1 MITKSRLGTELALLL
16 LALAS
21 RVAGQELD
29 PERVRLALIDAA
41 ETEMAADWS
50 LACTDRTTSFGAAE
64 HAPMQIGEWRIG
76 GHPVRGPSEW
86 RNRKNPDGTPT
97 LYSLILRW
105 RDGFILR
112 AFPRDGFADITIL
125 PVSRGS
131 EPSLSPVFVY
141 TRPINNLPWLQV
153 VSGQPLVTAEKMGE
167 DLRILLLADDSVR
180 SAAEAK
186 RAVLGLVGFRVT
198 LRRIESLYRV
208 VRVEHVETEVL
219 PPSLQDYGNPPPN
232 PHLLENGDRF
242 LVMDHLRCGIGRTV
256 EFANFTKFGGGVF
269 PLAYTVKQ
277 NAGSYVSRVDPST
290 LRELTTSEAA
300 EISLSPPNFLGPVW
314 RFHDART
321 GRTSYGSGKS
331 QDPDRLIANMI
342 EFGKTYDPVPIA
354 TPWPSR
360 RSLVAFAILPIA
372 GALLWWRRRAARR
385 PRERGMS
392 NAHARGAT

>member
-1 MITKSRLGTELALLL
+1 MTLYRPTDYPSISRRKSRSRPCALVR
-16 LALAS
+16 AKPKS
-21 RVAGQELD
+21 RSSSD
-29 PERVRLALIDAA
+29 
-41 ETEMAADWS
+41 S
-50 LACTDRTTSFGAAE
+50 
-64 HAPMQIGEWRIG
+64 
-76 GHPVRGPSEW
+76 
-86 RNRKNPDGTPT
+86 
-97 LYSLILRW
+97 
-105 RDGFILR
+105 
-112 AFPRDGFADITIL
+112 
-125 PVSRGS
+125 SRS
-131 EPSLSPVFVY
+131 TVLVY
-141 TRPINNLPWLQV
+141 TRPIKDLPWLQV
-153 VSGQPLVTAEKMGE
+153 VSGQPLVTAEKIGE
-167 DLRILLLADDSVR
+167 DLRILLLADESVR

-198 LRRIESLYRV
+198 LRRIENLYRV

-219 PPSLQDYGNPPPN
+219 PPRFQDYGNPPPN
-232 PHLLENGDRF
+232 PHLLEDGDRF
-242 LVMDHLRCGIGRTV
+242 LLMNHVRCGIGRTV
-256 EFANFTKFGGGVF
+256 DFADFTKFGGGVF

-277 NAGSYVSRVDPST
+277 NVGSYGSRIDRST
-290 LRELTTSEAA
+290 LRALPASEAA

-354 TPWPSR
+354 TPGLLR
-360 RSLVAFAILPIA
+360 RSLDAFAILPIA